1 MPREI
6 PESDWKVFRDL
17 RAMALNRLCAEILT
31 DVQRQTDRPDKTA
44 HEKYLA
50 LYKLIHQRDKDIA
63 CAFNDF
69 RRSTA
74 LTQLGIIHSQGLFT
88 AEELLRFSPMTR
100 ENLALYAPIPEA
112 EGLSPQPKRMED

>member
-1 MPREI
+1 LESIPRPARDGAEPALCRDPDRRPTADRSSGQNRPREI
-6 PESDWKVFRDL
+6 PG
-17 RAMALNRLCAEILT
+17 ALQI
-31 DVQRQTDRPDKTA
+31 DPP
-44 HEKYLA
+44 
-50 LYKLIHQRDKDIA
+50 RDKDIA
-63 CAFNDF
+63 RAFNDF

-74 LTQLGIIHSQGLFT
+74 LAQLGIIHSQGLFT